1 MARLSTNR
9 IGWLYTSDDGNV
21 YRVSAV
27 HDVAIQNKQGGSAA
41 LGTEPPWPAD
51 RKMRRITV
59 KSAAH
64 GSRVIPVYDLTAA
77 ILVKGATINLNA
89 DTDSFAFTSFGNPI
103 PEGHRIH
110 KQTEQTT

>member
-9 IGWLYTSDDGNV
+9 IGWLYTSDDGNT

-27 HDVAIQNKQGGSAA
+27 KAYTDQAKQGGSAA
-41 LGTEPPWPAD
+41 TGTEKPWPAT

-77 ILVKGATINLNA
+77 ILAPTTTINLNA

-103 PEGHRIH
+103 PEGHEIH